1 MKFTKMHGLGNDYI
15 YVYDEN
21 NNKYDYSK
29 LAIKLSP
36 RHTGIGADGI
46 ITISKSD
53 KSDFFMQIYNADGS
67 KGEMCGNGIR
77 CVGKYVY
84 DNKLTNKTSITID
97 TLAGIKYLDL
107 NVVGDKVESVKVDM
121 GIPVCHNGDNLVIDK
136 IKRNIDG
143 YDFYNISMGNPHSIT
158 FVDEITDELVYN
170 VGPSIEVN
178 SYYPNRTNVEFIKII
193 NDNEINM
200 RVWERGSGETMACGT
215 GACAAAVA
223 TMLLNN
229 KKGTIIV
236 HLLGGDL
243 KITWLD
249 NNHVIMEG
257 PATKVFEGYVDV

>member
-121 GIPVCHNGDNLVIDK
+121 GIPLCHNGDNLVIDK
-136 IKRNIDG
+136 MKHNIDG

-158 FVDEITDELVYN
+158 FVDKLRMN
-170 VGPSIEVN
+170 
-178 SYYPNRTNVEFIKII
+178 
-193 NDNEINM
+193 
-200 RVWERGSGETMACGT
+200 
-215 GACAAAVA
+215 
-223 TMLLNN
+223 
-229 KKGTIIV
+229 
-236 HLLGGDL
+236 
-243 KITWLD
+243 
-249 NNHVIMEG
+249 
-257 PATKVFEGYVDV
+257 